1 MILTPEAE
9 IAQFLR
15 RVKYVLLALA
25 IGWVISLLAPILTP
39 FVLALALAWLGD
51 PLVDRIEATGRSRNT
66 GVVLV
71 FVAMVLVITA
81 LLVILVPMIERQI
94 ATLIAAVPQ
103 AQAWLM
109 QTGIPWFE
117 QKTGLQVMQWMDPD
131 RLIDWVRSH
140 WQQAGGFAKT
150 FFGYVSR
157 SGFAMVTWV
166 VNILL
171 LPILAFYFLRDWD
184 KLVERV
190 ASTIPRNHIG
200 TISKLARESNE
211 VLGAFIRGQFLVMI
225 ALGVI
230 YAAGLSL
237 VGLKLGLLIGLVAGL
252 ISFIPYL
259 GATTGIVMAVVAALV
274 QAQGFDLKLLLLV
287 GVVFTVGQLLE
298 SYVLTPRIVGDKI
311 GLHPVAVIFAVMA
324 GGQLFGFLGMLLA
337 LPVAAVSNVLLR
349 YAHQRY
355 RESELY
361 VGETAIALD
370 SYIDRRADTIVVP
383 KDPDLKGAWCRSCRL
398 PCATRR
404 TSAWKPSSARRT
416 ARWRSCVRLRWEQRT
431 TGCTWKARRARAR
444 RIRRW
449 RCVRWRSRRGGSR
462 PICR

>member
-15 RVKYVLLALA
+15 RVKYILLALA
-25 IGWVISLLAPILTP
+25 IGWVVWLLAPILTP

-71 FVAMVLVITA
+71 FVAMVLTITA
-81 LLVILVPMIERQI
+81 ALLILVPMIERQI
-94 ATLIAAVPQ
+94 ATLIAAIPQ
-103 AQAWLM
+103 AQQWLM

-117 QKTGLQVMQWMDPD
+117 QKTGMEIMPWLEPD

-140 WQQAGGFAKT
+140 WEQAGGFAKT

-190 ASTIPRNHIG
+190 ASTIPRNHVG
-200 TISKLARESNE
+200 TITKLARESNE
-211 VLGAFIRGQFLVMI
+211 VLGAFIRGQFLVMV
-225 ALGVI
+225 ALGLI
-230 YAAGLSL
+230 YAIGLSL
-237 VGLKLGLLIGLVAGL
+237 VGLKLGLLIGLIAGL

-259 GATTGIVMAVVAALV
+259 GATTGIVMAVLAALV
-274 QAQGFDLKLLLLV
+274 QAQGFDLKLLILV

-349 YAHQRY
+349 YAHLRY

-361 VGETAIALD
+361 AGEKTAIVLD
-370 SYIDRRADTIVVP
+370 SYIDKPTLIVETP
-383 KDPDLKGAWCRSCRL
+383 KGPDLK
-398 PCATRR
+398 
-404 TSAWKPSSARRT
+404 
-416 ARWRSCVRLRWEQRT
+416 
-431 TGCTWKARRARAR
+431 
-444 RIRRW
+444 
-449 RCVRWRSRRGGSR
+449 
-462 PICR
+462 